1 MKAAL
6 AAVQSNETDTG
17 RKGAPT
23 KLRDRNA
30 NKDRNDNKLVDNNLI
45 HERGAEEGS
54 KVSGGWYVVE
64 KRRRKPT
71 SSSHN
76 DANVPPVTPV
86 RWVPGG
92 RGLLPTPPALASNFH
107 TRRNLMY

>member
-1 MKAAL
+1 MKDAL
-6 AAVQSNETDTG
+6 TSVKSSGTET
-17 RKGAPT
+17 GAPV
-23 KLRDRNA
+23 KLRDR
-30 NKDRNDNKLVDNNLI
+30 KENKLVVNNLLDE
-45 HERGAEEGS
+45 HGADEGS

-64 KRRRKPT
+64 KRRRKPN
-71 SSSHN
+71 SNLPSSHHE
-76 DANVPPVTPV
+76 ANVPPVTPV